1 MIVYEL
7 ACAHLHRFEGW
18 FGSGEDYERQR
29 QSAMIRCPV
38 CDDATIERR
47 PSANIQV
54 GRAAA
59 PTTAAAISAPTAEP
73 AETVA
78 VSGEAELLKQLRKMV
93 RSAADVGAAFPD
105 EARKIHYEEVP
116 KRAIRGQATT
126 EEADALRE
134 EGIDFLSLPAFLT
147 RDLQ

>member
-7 ACAHLHRFEGW
+7 ACAHAHRFEGW
-18 FGSGEDYERQR
+18 FASAEDYERQR
-29 QSAMIRCPV
+29 QRTMVRCPV
-38 CDDATIERR
+38 CDDAAIERR

-59 PTTAAAISAPTAEP
+59 PAKPAATAAEP

-78 VSGEAELLKQLRKMV
+78 IGGEAELLKQLRKMV
-93 RSAADVGAAFPD
+93 RAAADVGTAFPD

>member
-7 ACAHLHRFEGW
+7 ACAQAHCFEGW
-18 FGSGEDYERQR
+18 FASAEDYERQR
-29 QSAMIRCPV
+29 ESTMIRCPV
-38 CDDATIERR
+38 CDNAAIERR

-59 PTTAAAISAPTAEP
+59 PVATPAPATEA
-73 AETVA
+73 VA
-78 VSGEAELLKQLRKMV
+78 VGGEAEVLKQLRRMV
-93 RSAADVGAAFPD
+93 QSAADVGAAFPD

-116 KRAIRGQATT
+116 KRSIRGQATS
-126 EEADALRE
+126 EEAEALRE
-134 EGIDFLSLPAFLT
+134 EGIDFLSLPAFLA